1 MRLIKP
7 ALIMVI
13 AAALMWS
20 CSTDG
25 NDEEKEKGKI
35 EIMTE
40 EIGQEGVRM
49 IKTPI
54 DKAQAVADQEEE
66 RAREMDRLNK
76 E

>member
-20 CSTDG
+20 CSNDG
-25 NDEEKEKGKI
+25 NDEEKKGKI

-54 DKAQAVADQEEE
+54 DKAKAVADQEEE

>member
-1 MRLIKP
+1 MQHCKAILI
-7 ALIMVI
+7 LFI
-13 AAALMWS
+13 AAILMCS
-20 CSTDG
+20 CSDG
-25 NDEEKEKGKI
+25 GNEEEKGKI
-35 EIMTE
+35 QTMTE

-66 RAREMDRLNK
+66 RAREMDDRLNK

>member
-1 MRLIKP
+1 MQCIKP
-7 ALIMVI
+7 ALMLLI

-20 CSTDG
+20 CSNG
-25 NDEEKEKGKI
+25 GDEEEKGKI
-35 EIMTE
+35 KTMTE

-54 DKAQAVADQEEE
+54 DKAQAVADQEEQ
-66 RAREMDRLNK
+66 RAREMNDRLNK

>member
-1 MRLIKP
+1 MRFGKSGLIL
-7 ALIMVI
+7 LIT
-13 AAALMWS
+13 AALLWS
-20 CSTDG
+20 CSSG
-25 NDEEKEKGKI
+25 GDEEKEKGKI

-54 DKAQAVADQEEE
+54 DKAQAVADQEEQ